1 MKAATEAKSK
11 AALLPRW
18 RQRGPRSQG
27 GRPTAGLR
35 LGVRPFGLH
44 QSHGKAPLNGSAL
57 VLGCAA
63 GRIAM
68 LLLTASLIAAGSR
81 RVVLPLLAVAGW
93 VVALLGLPA
102 ALVLALGVV
111 VVGVL
116 VLAWRVVAG
125 H

>member
-35 LGVRPFGLH
+35 LGVRPFGLY
-44 QSHGKAPLNGSAL
+44 QSHGKAPLDGSAL

-68 LLLTASLIAAGSR
+68 LLTASLIAAGAR
-81 RVVLPLLAVAGW
+81 RVVLPLLAVARW

-116 VLAWRVVAG
+116 VLALRVVAG